1 MGCLVL
7 ITANS
12 CKYDNLIIFQCNF
25 VIVAIFKINNF
36 FIFSKIPIFAMAV
49 HYDFVFL
56 VDSET

>member
-7 ITANS
+7 IIANS

-25 VIVAIFKINNF
+25 VIVAIFRINNF
-36 FIFSKIPIFAMAV
+36 FTTKITIFAMAV

>member
-7 ITANS
+7 IIANS

-25 VIVAIFKINNF
+25 VIVAIFRINNF
-36 FIFSKIPIFAMAV
+36 FTTKITIFATAV

>member
-7 ITANS
+7 IIVNS

-25 VIVAIFKINNF
+25 VIVAIFRINNF
-36 FIFSKIPIFAMAV
+36 FTTKITIFAMAV